1 MYWKL
6 WVDDQSDDPNTP
18 WRHTPEG
25 YIGAKSCDEAITLVK
40 EMGCP
45 PNAMDLD
52 CDLGDGKDV
61 KTFLKWLFENHP
73 NNPPSWSIH
82 SKNVIERENV
92 AAFMDSWS
100 RLLEIL

>member
-6 WVDDQSDDPNTP
+6 WVDYQSDDPNTP

-25 YIGAKSCDEAITLVK
+25 YIGAKSCDEAITLV
-40 EMGCP
+40 
-45 PNAMDLD
+45 
-52 CDLGDGKDV
+52 
-61 KTFLKWLFENHP
+61 ENHP